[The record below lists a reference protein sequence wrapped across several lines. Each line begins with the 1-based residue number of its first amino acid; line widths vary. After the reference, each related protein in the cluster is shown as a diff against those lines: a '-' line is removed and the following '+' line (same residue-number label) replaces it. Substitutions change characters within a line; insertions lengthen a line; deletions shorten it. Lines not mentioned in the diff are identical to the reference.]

1 MPISTLPRL
10 KRVYGCTPCMEKL
23 DRLGWMEGI
32 AFTSYG
38 ARIGIRV
45 NDPSI
50 LERIPAYLP
59 PGWKPLSSPIVDSL
73 YSLYVGGESRRS
85 NVRSYNLLY
94 AGSARIARA
103 MGVDAVLDALES
115 MLHFNVA
122 VSARRRIFVH
132 AGVVG
137 WRGRAIVIPGR
148 SMSGKTALV
157 AELVRAGA
165 TYYSDEFAVFD
176 VQGRVY
182 PYARP
187 LMVREEANER
197 QIKCPVEELGGLVGT
212 RPLPVTLVAF
222 AAFEAG
228 AKWRP
233 RVLTPGQ
240 ALLALMDNTV
250 LARLR
255 PETALKSLQPVALGA
270 TVLKGRRGEAR
281 EIAERLLN
289 EVDKSMSAR
298 TGRTDLSLHPSR
310 RSDMAA
316 SALAEDFFR
325 TAL

>member
-1 MPISTLPRL
+1 
-10 KRVYGCTPCMEKL
+10 MEKL
-23 DRLGWMEGI
+23 DRLPWMEGI

-45 NDPSI
+45 NDTSV
-50 LERIPAYLP
+50 LGRIPAYLP
-59 PGWKPLSSPIVDSL
+59 PGWKVTSSLTVDSL
-73 YSLYVGGESRRS
+73 YSLYVGGESKRL
-85 NVRSYNLLY
+85 NVRRYNVLY

-103 MGVDAVLDALES
+103 MELDAVFETLES
-115 MLHFNVA
+115 ILHFNVA
-122 VSARRRIFVH
+122 VGARQRIFVH

-148 SMSGKTALV
+148 SMSGKTTLV

-176 VQGRVY
+176 AQGRVH

-187 LMVREEANER
+187 LMVREEAKER
-197 QIKCPVEELGGLVGT
+197 QTRCPVEELGGLAGT
-212 RPLPVTLVAF
+212 RPLPVGLVAF

-228 AKWRP
+228 AKWRR

-255 PETALKSLQPVALGA
+255 PKTALKFLQPAALGA

-289 EVDKSMSAR
+289 ESEKS
-298 TGRTDLSLHPSR
+298 GP
-310 RSDMAA
+310 
-316 SALAEDFFR
+316 ALARRGREEPILHCIRRFDISS
-325 TAL
+325 